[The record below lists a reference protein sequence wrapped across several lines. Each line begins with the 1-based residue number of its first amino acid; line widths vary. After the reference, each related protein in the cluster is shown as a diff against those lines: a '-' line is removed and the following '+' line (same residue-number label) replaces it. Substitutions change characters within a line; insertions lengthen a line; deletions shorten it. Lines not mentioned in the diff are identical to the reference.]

1 MRSQDPRWLLGAQR
15 GATAVVGVGE
25 GLGAALARRFATD
38 YRVALIARSAE
49 VIEKVAREIRTNGGV
64 AATHELAVRPFRE
77 KF

>member
-1 MRSQDPRWLLGAQR
+1 
-15 GATAVVGVGE
+15 VGE